1 MNQAEVEEAR
11 DAHVGKVFDLATFE
25 IDPEAMVQWAT
36 AAGETDPR
44 FLDPA
49 HPDFRAHPNFTTHC
63 LSNKV
68 LPDDFPAIGGKKG
81 IDGGKAVEVF
91 GPIRAGDVLEAS
103 ATIAEIYTKTG
114 RSGTMLFI
122 VQRMTF
128 TNQRSEVVST
138 VDWRMIRSE

>member
-25 IDPEAMVQWAT
+25 IDPEAMVQWAR

-49 HPDFRAHPNFTTHC
+49 HPDFQAHPNFTTHC